1 MEEYDVVIIGAGPA
15 GMTAGVYAARANM
28 KTIMLDRLAPGGNI
42 INTNEIANYVGTGT
56 INGAELA
63 IKMFEQT
70 VESGAAFEYRT
81 VLGIEDK
88 GDHKIVT
95 CEEDGA
101 CYSAKAVIIASGM
114 KPRRLNIPGEDAHAG
129 AGISWCAI
137 CDGAQYAGKNVAV
150 IGGGNSAVEE
160 GLYLAGIVNKLTVIS
175 DFDLT
180 ADPSAC
186 DKLRAMPNV
195 TVYPYQDVLEFLG
208 APKLTGVRIRSRKED
223 KTERVVECDGAFEY
237 VGLTPISNFCANLGI
252 LDKRGFIP
260 VDNCMKTSVDGI
272 FAAGDITAKQLRQV
286 ATACGD
292 GAIAAHNAAAYVDKL
307 KA

>member
-1 MEEYDVVIIGAGPA
+1 MEEYDVVIVGAGPA

-28 KTIMLDRLAPGGNI
+28 KTIMLDKLSPGGNI
-42 INTNEIANYVGTGT
+42 INTNEIANYIGTGT

-63 IKMFEQT
+63 IKMFEQAQ
-70 VESGAAFEYRT
+70 ESGAAFDYKT
-81 VLGIEDK
+81 VINIEDK
-88 GDHKIVT
+88 GDYKIVV
-95 CEEDGA
+95 CEEDDA
-101 CYSAKAVIIASGM
+101 RYAAKAVIIASGM

-137 CDGAQYAGKNVAV
+137 CDGAQYAGMNVAV

-160 GLYLAGIVNKLTVIS
+160 SLYLAGIVKNLTVIS

-186 DKLRAMPNV
+186 DKLRALSNV
-195 TVYPYQDVLEFLG
+195 TIYPYQDVLEFLG
-208 APKLTGVRIRSRKED
+208 SPRLTGVRIRSRKED
-223 KTERVVECDGAFEY
+223 KTERTIECDGAFEY
-237 VGLTPISNFCANLGI
+237 VGLTPISNFCADLGI
-252 LDKRGFIP
+252 LDQRGFIP
-260 VDNCMKTSVDGI
+260 VDNFMKTARDGI
-272 FAAGDITAKQLRQV
+272 FAAGDITVKQLRQV

-292 GAIAAHNAAAYVDKL
+292 GAIAAHNAAGYVEKL